1 MTAHVSY
8 QTIGENRAKPRLW
21 IEGHKLAAA
30 GFTKGARYALR
41 AEGDVLELY
50 LDPNG
55 DRTVS
60 GKATS
65 TGDKP
70 IVDIVL
76 GPKNAD
82 LPAGT
87 RVRVLFRENRV
98 SVRVHHEE
106 RARIT
111 RESRFRAHLAG
122 NALTEASMFTGGGIS
137 THAIHTAL
145 RDYGQNAH
153 LAWVVDAD
161 TGYLDAAARGGHAIT
176 DATAMLVGRAEEIEP
191 QFFQPVD
198 ILSFSMPCSTFSKAG
213 KAKHGQAPEGHE
225 GATALFGTMT
235 AIRASNAAVL
245 ISENVVEAKDSPA
258 YTLMKAEL
266 DRLGYVVHER
276 VMDSAD
282 TGTLE
287 NRKRYWFVALSK
299 GIAEGFDFSL
309 VHVAA
314 AAAPTR
320 IADLLDTDV
329 PEEAWFDA
337 SYFEAKAAKDAA
349 EGKGFKRQILTGEET
364 RCGTIGRFYAKR
376 RSTEP
381 FLAGPDGRQRLFTP
395 TEHARMKSVPE
406 KLVAHVNPTR
416 AHEILGQSV
425 DWRQA
430 YLAMAAVLAH
440 LTGRLV
446 PQVVRP

>member
-8 QTIGENRAKPRLW
+8 QTIGTNRTKARLW

-30 GFTKGARYALR
+30 GFVKGATYTLR
-41 AEGDVLELY
+41 GEGDVLELF
-50 LDPNG
+50 LDPEG
-55 DRTVS
+55 DRKVS
-60 GKATS
+60 GKTTA

-82 LPAGT
+82 LPSGT
-87 RVRVLFRENRV
+87 RVRVLFREGRV

-106 RARIT
+106 TARVV
-111 RESRFRAHLAG
+111 REARFKAHMAAG
-122 NALTEASMFTGGGIS
+122 TLREASMFTGGGVS

-145 RDYGQNAH
+145 RDYGHNAH

-161 TGYLDAAARGGHAIT
+161 ASYLDAAARSGHSVT
-176 DATAMLVGRAEEIEP
+176 DTTSMLVGRAEEIER

-213 KAKHGQAPEGHE
+213 KAKHGQAPEDHE

-235 AIRASNAAVL
+235 AIRASNPAVL

-266 DRLGYVVHER
+266 ARLGYTVHER

-287 NRKRYWFVALSK
+287 NRKRYWFVALSN
-299 GIAEGFDFSL
+299 GIAAGFDFTL
-309 VHVAA
+309 IHVGARST
-314 AAAPTR
+314 PQR
-320 IADLLDTDV
+320 IADLLETGIPDK
-329 PEEAWFDA
+329 AWFDA
-337 SYFEAKAAKDAA
+337 SYFDAKAEVDAA
-349 EGKGFKRQILTGEET
+349 AGKGFKRQVLSGEET

-381 FLAGPDGRQRLFTP
+381 FLQGPDGRQRLFTP
-395 TEHARMKSVPE
+395 REHARMKSVPE
-406 KLVAHVNPTR
+406 ALVEGINPTR

-430 YLAMAAVLAH
+430 YIAMGAVLAH
-440 LTGRLV
+440 LTG
-446 PQVVRP
+446 VVGGNLARP